1 MEFFWL
7 TFAAFLTLA
16 VLSFLYKDNPFY
28 KFAEHLF
35 VGVAA
40 GYVVCVEYFNVFLP
54 NLWRPL
60 TTAGKWELII
70 PFALGLALFTR
81 FFNKWAWISRW
92 PMSIIIG
99 TYAGLAVIGFASGD
113 LVLQLEAS
121 MIPVISIPDAQSF
134 VAAPSIMSFLQV
146 LANPVFTLGLIS
158 VLIYFFFSVEHRGSI
173 RPIALTGT
181 TLLMIGFGAGY
192 GYTVM
197 TRIALLFDRLYF
209 LFVDWLHIAKV

>member
-1 MEFFWL
+1 MEFLWL

-16 VLSFLYKDNPFY
+16 VFSFLYKDNPFY

-40 GYVVCVEYFNVFLP
+40 GYVVCVEFYQVFLP

-60 TTAGKWELII
+60 TQDHRWEMLI
-70 PFALGLALFTR
+70 PLALGIALFAR
-81 FFNKWAWISRW
+81 FTSKWAWISRW
-92 PMSIIIG
+92 PMSVIIG

-113 LVLQLEAS
+113 LVLQLQAS
-121 MIPVISIPDAQSF
+121 MVPVISVPDVQAFTLSPT
-134 VAAPSIMSFLQV
+134 VMTFLQAV
-146 LANPVFTLGLIS
+146 ANPVFTVGLIC
-158 VLIYFFFSVEHRGSI
+158 VLFYFFFSIEHRGTFRLIST
-173 RPIALTGT
+173 TGT

>member
-16 VLSFLYKDNPFY
+16 VFSFLYKDNPFY

-60 TTAGKWELII
+60 TTAGKWELLI
-70 PFALGLALFTR
+70 PLFLGFALFTR
-81 FFNKWAWISRW
+81 FFSKWAWISRW
-92 PMSIIIG
+92 PMSLMIG

-113 LVLQLEAS
+113 LVLQMQAS
-121 MIPVISIPDAQSF
+121 MIPVISVPAAQYF
-134 VAAPSIMSFLQV
+134 VANPNLISFLQV
-146 LANPVFTLGLIS
+146 LSNPIFTVGLIT
-158 VLIYFFFSVEHRGSI
+158 VLFYFFFSIEHRGTF

-209 LFVDWLHIAKV
+209 LLVDWLHIAKA